1 MAAFIAKQMLGN
13 QLSAVKDVAG
23 EGKSMTPEEK
33 EKLEEM
39 ERERLEALA
48 EAEQRRK
55 EKHQKLEAERE
66 NMRQG
71 IRDKYGIKKKEEKE
85 AEAKAQLE
93 AAMGP
98 PNPVGPKKTPEQLAA
113 ETEEQDDFT
122 RIKSQIETQV
132 NEIKTQIEGKCTI
145 Q

>member
-1 MAAFIAKQMLGN
+1 
-13 QLSAVKDVAG
+13 VAG

-55 EKHQKLEAERE
+55 EKHQKMEAERE

-71 IRDKYGIKKKEEKE
+71 IRDKVRHFGFKGNDDSNSDRRINGEKPHISE
-85 AEAKAQLE
+85 L
-93 AAMGP
+93 
-98 PNPVGPKKTPEQLAA
+98 
-113 ETEEQDDFT
+113 TESLGVV
-122 RIKSQIETQV
+122 R
-132 NEIKTQIEGKCTI
+132 
-145 Q
+145 